1 MPIPFLASAGSMAT
15 KLLGGGSNIL
25 GKGGATA
32 SNIDHAAGGGASSG
46 MLGAQ
51 AGAAAEG
58 AGNTLSSLGKSDV
71 NATQKSLGDAV
82 SDAQAMTEMQMQ
94 ASSAM
99 AKMNMMASI
108 NDGLNS
114 VMKKAGESFKSAA
127 Q

>member
-1 MPIPFLASAGSMAT
+1 MPIPAVSSLASKVFGQSGAFGKLGAFGQMGGSA
-15 KLLGGGSNIL
+15 LGGALSSGGLSALTNQAASSVGSTL
-25 GKGGATA
+25 QAT
-32 SNIDHAAGGGASSG
+32 GGG
-46 MLGAQ
+46 
-51 AGAAAEG
+51 
-58 AGNTLSSLGKSDV
+58 DV
-71 NATQKSLGDAV
+71 NATQGALGSAV
-82 SDAQAMTEMQMQ
+82 TDAQAMTEMQMQ

>member
-1 MPIPFLASAGSMAT
+1 MPIPFIGAAGSMAT
-15 KLLGGGSNIL
+15 KLLGGGSNL
-25 GKGGATA
+25 FGKGGATA
-32 SNIDHAAGGGASSG
+32 SNADHSLGANASSG
-46 MLGAQ
+46 LLGAQ
-51 AGAAAEG
+51 AGGAAES

>member
-1 MPIPFLASAGSMAT
+1 MNPLNMFSSSGALGLGKNLTSTASGAASNAATMAGTSAVANNASNSVGST
-15 KLLGGGSNIL
+15 LDKIGGSDVSTTGTSLN
-25 GKGGATA
+25 GAV
-32 SNIDHAAGGGASSG
+32 
-46 MLGAQ
+46 Q
-51 AGAAAEG
+51 
-58 AGNTLSSLGKSDV
+58 
-71 NATQKSLGDAV
+71 
-82 SDAQAMTEMQMQ
+82 DAQAMTEMQMQ

>member
-1 MPIPFLASAGSMAT
+1 MGLANIAT
-15 KLLGGGSNIL
+15 KFIG
-25 GKGGATA
+25 
-32 SNIDHAAGGGASSG
+32 GGGALGKLGAMGSNASSMLGGQASSG
-46 MLGAQ
+46 ALGAL
-51 AGAAAEG
+51 AGNAANQV
-58 AGNTLSSLGKSDV
+58 GNTLSGLGKSDV

-82 SDAQAMTEMQMQ
+82 ADAQAMTEMQMQ

>member
-1 MPIPFLASAGSMAT
+1 MNPLNLFSSSGALGLGKNLGSTASGAASNAVSSGST
-15 KLLGGGSNIL
+15 KAVSNNASNSVGDNLNSIGGSDVSTTSQSLN
-25 GKGGATA
+25 GAV
-32 SNIDHAAGGGASSG
+32 
-46 MLGAQ
+46 Q
-51 AGAAAEG
+51 
-58 AGNTLSSLGKSDV
+58 
-71 NATQKSLGDAV
+71 
-82 SDAQAMTEMQMQ
+82 DAQAMTEMQMQ

>member
-1 MPIPFLASAGSMAT
+1 MPIPALSGIAGKVFGNSGTLGKAGAFGQMGGAA
-15 KLLGGGSNIL
+15 LGG
-25 GKGGATA
+25 A
-32 SNIDHAAGGGASSG
+32 ASSG
-46 MLGAQ
+46 GLSALTN
-51 AGAAAEG
+51 GAAAST
-58 AGNTLSSLGKSDV
+58 GNTLQSIGSGDV
-71 NATQKSLGDAV
+71 NATQASLGSAV
-82 SDAQAMTEMQMQ
+82 ADAQAMTEMQMQ